1 MRFGG
6 KVTSQR
12 GTRTSYVTPT
22 KNPQENVLKTP
33 PTKSSENH
41 HKRDGKTTMRNNA
54 EPSIHTMKGS
64 YKV

>member
-1 MRFGG
+1 M
-6 KVTSQR
+6 
-12 GTRTSYVTPT
+12 TPT
-22 KNPQENVLKTP
+22 KNPKKIVLKTP